1 MSELVP
7 IGHGPQAQIHS
18 EPEPEVHKMELELEP
33 VHLKAHVS
41 LYPFY
46 CIFHLLHSF
55 NSIQCYVMCHTL
67 CGGGSI

>member
-33 VHLKAHVS
+33 VQSAATQTDDFS
-41 LYPFY
+41 
-46 CIFHLLHSF
+46 CW
-55 NSIQCYVMCHTL
+55 
-67 CGGGSI
+67 